1 MYVLNISSCSRLNTR
16 SIKTRHNAYQNR
28 FIIWGWAISWLS
40 SVEFCSIDKSIY
52 SRWGFAPE
60 SVILVS
66 AKVLS
71 AQKSD
76 VIFGWLWSSSHTK
89 WVFLEWKYFQ
99 RWPRWAVTSFVEIS
113 EGFCF
118 CAGCVLKNLFFPLN
132 WRFLFKNDHLFFNWV
147 VFSLFYLLFFH
158 LCSFP
163 FISLPASWPFF
174 FFKPSKWKRA
184 VEKNIYEK
192 KETKWWQRKNQK
204 SISKG
209 AMGKKK
215 NELKCQN
222 NTDHI

>member
-28 FIIWGWAISWLS
+28 FIFWGWAISWLS
-40 SVEFCSIDKSIY
+40 SVEFFSIDKSIY

-174 FFKPSKWKRA
+174 FLNHLNEKEQWK
-184 VEKNIYEK
+184 KIY
-192 KETKWWQRKNQK
+192 TRKRKLNDGRGK
-204 SISKG
+204 IRKG
-209 AMGKKK
+209 FLRGQWGRKRM
-215 NELKCQN
+215 N
-222 NTDHI
+222 